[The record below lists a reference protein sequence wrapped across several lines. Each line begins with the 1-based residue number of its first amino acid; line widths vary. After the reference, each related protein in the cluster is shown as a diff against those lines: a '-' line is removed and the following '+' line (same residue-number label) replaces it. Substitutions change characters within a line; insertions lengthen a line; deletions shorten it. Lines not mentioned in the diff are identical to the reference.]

1 MKRLLI
7 ALTYFLLS
15 FALFAYSESGGN
27 RYLNLQDEGGI
38 THSHP
43 KEVKEAFPWNETQN
57 QEGSAPYYDDVAIQ
71 NAFAAVSYDT
81 ATFCAGTT
89 FTYGDSTFTTP
100 GQKEVIFTIPAGE
113 DSTVNLLLIEIQ
125 PVFHTLDSTVCNSI
139 TWNGNTHTTSGN
151 YNDTL
156 TAANGCDSIVTLQ
169 LTVNQ
174 TIFDTIQET
183 ACGEFT

>member
-81 ATFCAGTT
+81 ATFCAGNYIYLWR
-89 FTYGDSTFTTP
+89 FY
-100 GQKEVIFTIPAGE
+100 IY
-113 DSTVNLLLIEIQ
+113 
-125 PVFHTLDSTVCNSI
+125 NSRTKGGYI
-139 TWNGNTHTTSGN
+139 YYSRRGR
-151 YNDTL
+151 
-156 TAANGCDSIVTLQ
+156 
-169 LTVNQ
+169 
-174 TIFDTIQET
+174 
-183 ACGEFT
+183 